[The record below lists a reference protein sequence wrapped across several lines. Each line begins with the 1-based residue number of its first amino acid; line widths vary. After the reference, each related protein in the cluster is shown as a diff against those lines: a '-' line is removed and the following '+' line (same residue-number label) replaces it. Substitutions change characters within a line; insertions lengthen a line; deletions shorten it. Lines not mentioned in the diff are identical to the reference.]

1 MSDYYDLFLAVDLR
15 PDLPEA
21 FLRELAW
28 LVGRADPPPAFESA
42 DWAVWGEPWQVLAG
56 GEASHSFDGADT
68 SLLVRAASRQDAD
81 GRVPWALTVRVCI
94 HEDEFG
100 VLMEVLEW
108 VLREAVTEGWAG
120 FLRDSGPGGVQH
132 IVRSRAGFE
141 IVDMRTAGRQ
151 IQVSWA

>member
-28 LVGRADPPPAFESA
+28 LAGRADPPPAFESA
-42 DWAVWGEPWQVLAG
+42 DWALWGDPWQVLAG

-68 SLLVRAASRQDAD
+68 SLLVRAENRRNAD
-81 GRVPWALTVRVCI
+81 GGVPWALTARVCI

-120 FLRDSGPGGVQH
+120 FLRNSGTEEVQH
-132 IVRSRAGFE
+132 IVRSRAGFD
-141 IVDMRTAGRQ
+141 IVNMRAAGRL